1 MGSGHD
7 LVIVGTGG
15 AAMAAAIAAR
25 GQAARVLLIEQGV
38 VGGTCLNIGCVPS
51 KTLLAAAEHRAAAA
65 STAFP
70 GAPTAAGSVDL
81 AALVEQKDALVD
93 QMRRSKY
100 LAVAEAHGFQILGG
114 TASFEDPDL
123 LLVDGQ
129 PIPATAYLIATG
141 AEPAMPDLP
150 GMDVV
155 KALTS
160 TTAMELTVLPASL
173 VIIGGG
179 YVGMEQAQL
188 FAGLGTTVTLVGR
201 LAPHTEPEMA
211 DVMRAAFAEAGITV
225 IERRATAVAQNG
237 REITV
242 TIAGGGQVLA
252 ERLLV
257 ATGRSPRTRDLTVAA
272 AKIDL
277 GARGFITVD
286 ARQRSSNPKVW
297 AAGDVTGAPQY
308 VYVAAATGK
317 AAALNALGASTQVDY
332 TALPAVT
339 FTRPQIAGVGLGEQQ
354 AVDAGHDCACR
365 TVTAADIPRALV
377 NHDPHAALKIV
388 ADAKTGRVLGVHAAM
403 EGAGEVI
410 AAAGYALK
418 AGLTVDDLADTWS
431 PYLTMSEALRIA
443 AGLFRTD
450 KPVSCCA

>member
-1 MGSGHD
+1 
-7 LVIVGTGG
+7 
-15 AAMAAAIAAR
+15 MAAAIAAR
-25 GQAARVLLIEQGV
+25 GQAAQVLLIEQGV

-51 KTLLAAAEHRAAAA
+51 KTLLAAAGHRAACA

-70 GAPTAAGSVDL
+70 GVPAASGSVDL
-81 AALVEQKDALVD
+81 AALVAQKDALVD

-100 LAVAEAHGFQILGG
+100 LVVAEAHGFQVLGG

-129 PIPATAYLIATG
+129 PMPAQAYLIATG
-141 AEPAMPDLP
+141 AEPVIPDLP

-155 KALTS
+155 DALTS

-188 FAGLGTTVTLVGR
+188 FAGLGTKVTLVGR

-225 IERRATAVAQNG
+225 IEQRATAVEQTG

-242 TIAGGGQVLA
+242 TTASGGHVRA

-257 ATGRSPRTRDLTVAA
+257 ATGRAPRTRALNSEA
-272 AKIDL
+272 AKIDVD
-277 GARGFITVD
+277 ARGFLTVD
-286 ARQRSSNPKVW
+286 AQQRSSNPKVW

-354 AVDAGHDCACR
+354 AVAAGYDCECR

-377 NHDPHAALKIV
+377 NHDPHAALKLV
-388 ADAKTGRVLGVHAAM
+388 VDVKSRRVLGVHAAM
-403 EGAGEVI
+403 DGAGEVI
-410 AAAGYALK
+410 AAAVYALK

-431 PYLTMSEALRIA
+431 PYLTMSEALRIT
-443 AGLFRTD
+443 AGLFRTN